1 MLNTRAGSVTDMQY
15 YDHPEEG
22 IDLTAVNDAVEAVF
36 AAHGRREVQMPPKIY
51 LTFPQG
57 DLRTMPAFIPSLD
70 LAGVKIVNVHP
81 GNRTAGLP
89 TVMAVLVLID
99 PATGYPRALLN
110 ATRLTDLRTGAA
122 GAVAARYLAREGP
135 VVVGMVGAGMQAG
148 TQLEALAVDRTIRE
162 VKVWSRSP
170 EHAAAFAA
178 AYPRFHARALP
189 LAEVCDCDILVT
201 TTPSTTPII
210 RREWI
215 RPGTHINAIGAD
227 APGKEELDPALLN
240 AAAVYVDDM
249 AQAVHSGEVN
259 VPISR
264 QIFSVEEILGTIGEV
279 VLGKKGRTDDRE
291 ITVFDST
298 GLALRSRTWPSQRSP
313 SGRRDT
319 GQSCRFR
326 SDLLRP

>member
-1 MLNTRAGSVTDMQY
+1 MQY

-22 IDLTAVNDAVEAVF
+22 IDLSAVNTAIEEVF
-36 AAHGRREVQMPPKIY
+36 AAHGRGEVQMPPKLY
-51 LTFPQG
+51 LSFPQG
-57 DLRTMPAFIPSLD
+57 DLRTMPAYIPSLD

-81 GNRTAGLP
+81 GNRTVGLP
-89 TVMAVLVLID
+89 TVMALLVLID

-122 GAVAARYLAREGP
+122 GAVAARHLAREDAS
-135 VVVGMVGAGMQAG
+135 VVGMVGAGKQAEA
-148 TQLEALAVDRTIRE
+148 QIEALACVRTIRE

-178 AYPRFHARALP
+178 AYPQYHARSLP

-210 RREWI
+210 QAEWI

-227 APGKEELDPALLN
+227 APGKQELDPALLKC
-240 AAAVYVDDM
+240 AAVYVDDL

-264 QIFSVEEILGTIGEV
+264 HTFSAEEIRGTIGEV
-279 VLGKKGRTDDRE
+279 VLGKKGRTDDQE

-298 GLALRSRTWPSQRSP
+298 GLAVQDLAIAGVALRMGVHRTELPFP
-313 SGRRDT
+313 
-319 GQSCRFR
+319 
-326 SDLLRP
+326 

>member
-1 MLNTRAGSVTDMQY
+1 MQY

-22 IDLTAVNDAVEAVF
+22 IDLATVNDAVEAAF
-36 AAHGRREVQMPPKIY
+36 AAHGRGEVQMPPKLY
-51 LTFPQG
+51 LTFLEG
-57 DLRTMPAFIPSLD
+57 DLRTMPASIPSLN

-81 GNRTAGLP
+81 GNRTVGLP
-89 TVMAVLVLID
+89 TVMALLVLID

-122 GAVAARYLAREGP
+122 GAVAARYLAREDAAI
-135 VVVGMVGAGMQAG
+135 VGMVGAGRQAKA
-148 TQLEALAVDRTIRE
+148 QLEALACVRTIRE
-162 VKVWSRSP
+162 VKVWSRSR
-170 EHAAAFAA
+170 EHAVAFAT

-210 RREWI
+210 QREWI

-227 APGKEELDPALLN
+227 APGKEELDPILLN

-259 VPISR
+259 VPIR
-264 QIFSVEEILGTIGEV
+264 RHTYSVEAIRGTIGAV
-279 VLGKKGRTDDRE
+279 VLDKKGRTDDRE